1 VVASVYI
8 GGAIEGAMLGCVF
21 SLDGTLFPE
30 MPAGS
35 TSADPLGLVGVSL
48 GSGCVG
54 AVIGLVVGL
63 AGGVALGLPL
73 AKLLGALPDEG

>member
-1 VVASVYI
+1 
-8 GGAIEGAMLGCVF
+8 MLGWVF

-30 MPAGS
+30 AASPEAF
-35 TSADPLGLVGVSL
+35 TADPLGLVGVSL
-48 GSGCVG
+48 GAGCVG

-63 AGGVALGLPL
+63 VVGVALGLPL